1 MPGAFRITP
10 SLGPLGIVLISN
22 LPVSILL
29 KCRTI
34 LKIKIYHKLQK
45 RIPHLWRCGREGSR
59 GAWLAL
65 REQGPQR
72 SPRVAS
78 LPTFLAKQESRATG
92 RGLFA
97 AAIRT
102 ILRLCFWATD
112 CHGALRLAMTP
123 KYEITAKKDPV
134 FRPSLFLRFIDCRKN
149 ETARALRMERYGMH
163 HARFVCPHSGP
174 KPSTIRMRN
183 E

>member
-1 MPGAFRITP
+1 MYGAVCIVS
-10 SLGPLGIVLISN
+10 SLGPARYRSYIKSTRFYFV
-22 LPVSILL
+22 

-65 REQGPQR
+65 REQGLQR

-78 LPTFLAKQESRATG
+78 LPTFLAKQESRAPG

-102 ILRLCFWATD
+102 MLRFCFWATD
-112 CHGALRLAMTP
+112 CHVASLLAMTQNSG
-123 KYEITAKKDPV
+123 KWLKRRICKQYFCFRAVYDKIKKNQQGGGLW
-134 FRPSLFLRFIDCRKN
+134 RSL
-149 ETARALRMERYGMH
+149 
-163 HARFVCPHSGP
+163 
-174 KPSTIRMRN
+174 
-183 E
+183 